1 MKRAGV
7 VHAELARQLARL
19 GHTDRF
25 VIADRG
31 LPLPRNLPVIDLAL
45 RPGLISFCDALDAV
59 LGEVVVQ
66 SHVLAVEAVTA
77 GRFAGPAANPVELWL
92 TERGVLL
99 GPGTPVPHEAFKR
112 LLHDDKVVFAIRTG
126 EETAFANV
134 ILEAGVPF

>member
-1 MKRAGV
+1 MRRSGV
-7 VHAELARQLARL
+7 IHAELARQLALL

-31 LPLPRNLPVIDLAL
+31 LPLPRHLPVIDLAL
-45 RPGLISFCDALDAV
+45 VPGVASFCDVLDAV

-66 SHVLAVEAVTA
+66 AHILAVEAVTA
-77 GRFAGPAANPVELWL
+77 GRLLAPAAGPVEMWL
-92 TERGVLL
+92 AERGVLV

-126 EETAFANV
+126 EQTPFANV